1 MEGAK
6 PIRVAGIEVPAEER
20 TPLVD
25 HLLRIIE
32 EQRAEIRALRDEID
46 RLKGLPRRPT
56 IRPSTLNAPHP
67 DPSHKKK
74 RRGKRP
80 GSAKRQKTGELV
92 IHETIPVALD
102 GLPEGTCQNGYE
114 DFVVQ
119 DLSIESHNV
128 CYRRLRY
135 VLRDGTSQTAPLP
148 AHVQGHFG
156 PGLRSYVLYQHHQN
170 GVTQPLIHEE
180 LLDLGIDI
188 STGQIDRLLTEGHE
202 QFHEEKD
209 ALLPAAREVS
219 SYFQADD
226 TSARHLAQNAYT
238 TVIANPLFASFT
250 TTASKSRVNFLKL
263 LRFPHEEYV
272 WNEDALI
279 YAKEQG
285 LSLELRARLASATW
299 KGTRI
304 FSSDKAWERQL
315 VAWKIR
321 SDEPRRIVTEA
332 ALFGTLMHYDLYVGQ
347 PLVSDD
353 AGQFKISGLLHAL
366 CWLHAER
373 SIRKLVP
380 LSPRE
385 QQAVDGVRDTVW
397 TYYQRL
403 RAYRESPT
411 PQRKAA
417 LQRDFDRLFRQRTGF
432 ADLNE
437 ALRRIHEKRN
447 DLLLVLERP
456 EIPLHNNLSESDIR
470 EWAKRRKISAGTR
483 SESGRRCRDTFV
495 SLKKTCRKLSV
506 SFWRY
511 LQDRIRGVHEI
522 LALPDR
528 PQGSRGLSSLDFSH
542 ALTFP

>member
-1 MEGAK
+1 MDGSK
-6 PIRVAGIEVPAEER
+6 PIKVAGIEVPAEEG

-25 HLLRIIE
+25 HLLRVIE
-32 EQRAEIRALRDEID
+32 ELRAENRQLRDEID
-46 RLKGLPRRPT
+46 RLKGLPPRPM

-67 DPSHKKK
+67 DPLHKKK
-74 RRGKRP
+74 WRGKRP
-80 GSAKRQKTGELV
+80 GSAKRQKTGELM
-92 IHETIPVALD
+92 IHETIPVPLE
-102 GLPEGTCQNGYE
+102 GLPEDTQQNGYE

-119 DLSIESHNV
+119 DLKIEAHNV

-135 VLRDGTSQTAPLP
+135 LLSDGSSRTAPLP
-148 AHVQGHFG
+148 AHVLGHFG

-188 STGQIDRLLTEGHE
+188 STGQIDRLLTEGHDP
-202 QFHEEKD
+202 FHEEKD

-226 TSARHLAQNAYT
+226 TSARHLGKNAYT

-250 TTASKSRVNFLKL
+250 TTQSKSRVNFLKL
-263 LRFPHEEYV
+263 LRAPHEQYV
-272 WNEDALI
+272 WGEDALR
-279 YAKEQG
+279 YAESQG
-285 LSLELRARLASATW
+285 LSLALRARLAGAAR
-299 KGTRI
+299 KGERI
-304 FSSDKAWERQL
+304 ISGDKSWERQL
-315 VAWKIR
+315 TAWGIR
-321 SDEPRRIVTEA
+321 GDEPRRIVTEA
-332 ALFGTLMHYDLYVGQ
+332 ALFGTLMHYELYIDQ

-353 AGQFKISGLLHAL
+353 AGQFKVLGLLHAL

-385 QQAVDGVRDTVW
+385 QEAIDGVRDAVW
-397 TYYQRL
+397 KYYQRL
-403 RAYRESPT
+403 QSYRQSPT

-417 LQRDFDRLFRQRTGF
+417 LKRDFDRLFRRRTGF

-437 ALRRIHEKRN
+437 ALRRIHEKRD

-470 EWAKRRKISAGTR
+470 EWAKKRKISAGTR
-483 SESGRRCRDTFV
+483 SELGRRCRDTFV
-495 SLKKTCRKLSV
+495 SLKV
-506 SFWRY
+506 A
-511 LQDRIRGVHEI
+511 VHGGWDNKEGNGC
-522 LALPDR
+522 LVK
-528 PQGSRGLSSLDFSH
+528 
-542 ALTFP
+542 

>member
-1 MEGAK
+1 MDGHE
-6 PIRVAGIEVPAEER
+6 PIKVAGIEVSAEER

-25 HLLRIIE
+25 RLLRVIE
-32 EQRAEIRALRDEID
+32 EQQAEMRALRDEIG

-67 DPSHKKK
+67 DPLHKRK

-80 GSAKRQKTGELV
+80 GSAKRQKTGELT
-92 IHETIPVALD
+92 IHETIPVPLE
-102 GLPEGTCQNGYE
+102 GLPEGTRQNGYE

-119 DLSIESHNV
+119 DLNIEAHNV

-135 VLRDGTSQTAPLP
+135 LLPDGTSQTAPLP
-148 AHVQGHFG
+148 PHVQGHFG

-180 LLDLGIDI
+180 LLDLGVDI

-226 TSARHLAQNAYT
+226 TSARHLGHNAYT

-250 TTASKSRVNFLKL
+250 TTPSKSRVNFLKL

-272 WNEDALI
+272 WNEDALM
-279 YAKEQG
+279 YAKSQG
-285 LSLELRARLASATW
+285 LSLELRARLASAAG

-315 VAWKIR
+315 AAWKVR
-321 SDEPRRIVTEA
+321 GDEPRRIVTEA
-332 ALFGTLMHYDLYVGQ
+332 GLFGTLMHYEMYVGQ
-347 PLVSDD
+347 PLLSDD

-380 LSPRE
+380 LSARE
-385 QQAVDGVRDTVW
+385 QEAINGIRDAVW
-397 TYYQRL
+397 KYYQRL
-403 RAYRESPT
+403 RAYREGPT

-417 LQRDFDRLFRQRTGF
+417 LERDFDRLFQQRTGF

-437 ALRRIHEKRN
+437 ALQRIHEKRD
-447 DLLLVLERP
+447 DLLLVLQRP

-483 SESGRRCRDTFV
+483 SELGRRCRDTFI
-495 SLKKTCRKLSV
+495 SLKKTCRKLGV

-511 LQDRIRGVHEI
+511 LQDRIRGTRKI
-522 LALPDR
+522 LALPELIR
-528 PQGSRGLSSLDFSH
+528 QT
-542 ALTFP
+542 AQET

>member
-1 MEGAK
+1 MDGSK
-6 PIRVAGIEVPAEER
+6 PIKIAGIEVQAGEL
-20 TPLVD
+20 TPLTER
-25 HLLRIIE
+25 LLRVIE
-32 EQRAEIRALRDEID
+32 EQQAEIQALRDEIA

-67 DPSHKKK
+67 DPSHKQKK

-80 GSAKRQKTGELV
+80 GSAKRQKTGALI
-92 IHETIPVALD
+92 IHETVPVPLER
-102 GLPEGTCQNGYE
+102 LPEGTRRNGYE

-119 DLSIESHNV
+119 DLKIESHNV
-128 CYRRLRY
+128 RYRRFRY
-135 VLRDGTSQTAPLP
+135 LLPDGTCRTAPLP

-156 PGLRSYVLYQHHQN
+156 TGLRSYVLYQHHQN

-202 QFHEEKD
+202 QFHQEKD
-209 ALLPAAREVS
+209 SLLPAAREVS

-226 TSARHLAQNAYT
+226 TGARHQGKNGFT

-263 LRFPHEEYV
+263 LRAPHEEYV
-272 WNEDALI
+272 WNEDALN
-279 YAKEQG
+279 YARSQG
-285 LSLELRARLASATW
+285 LCLELRARLAGVVCQ
-299 KGTRI
+299 GTRI
-304 FSSDKAWERQL
+304 ISSEQAWERQL
-315 VAWKIR
+315 TAWKVR
-321 SDEPRRIVTEA
+321 GDEPRRIITEA
-332 ALFGTLMHYDLYVGQ
+332 ALFGTLMHHEMYVGQ
-347 PLVSDD
+347 PLISDD

-380 LSPRE
+380 LNPRQ
-385 QQAVDGVRDTVW
+385 QQAIDEARDAVW
-397 TYYQRL
+397 KYYQRL

-411 PQRKAA
+411 PRRKDG
-417 LQRDFDRLFRQRTGF
+417 LVRDFDRIFRQRTGYP
-432 ADLNE
+432 DLNA
-437 ALRRIHEKRN
+437 ALRRIHEKRA

-470 EWAKRRKISAGTR
+470 EWAKKRKISAGTR
-483 SESGRRCRDTFV
+483 SELGRRCRDTFV
-495 SLKKTCRKLSV
+495 SLKKTCRKLGV

-511 LQDRIRGVHEI
+511 LQDRICGDQEV
-522 LALPDR
+522 LPLPELMR
-528 PQGSRGLSSLDFSH
+528 QASQE
-542 ALTFP
+542 T

>member
-1 MEGAK
+1 MEEFR
-6 PIRVAGIEVPAEER
+6 PIKVAGIEVPAEER
-20 TPLVD
+20 TPFVD
-25 HLLRIIE
+25 RLLRVIE
-32 EQRAEIRALRDEID
+32 EQQAEIRAMRDEIN

-56 IRPSTLNAPHP
+56 IQPSTLNAPHP
-67 DPSHKKK
+67 DPAHKKR

-80 GSAKRQKTGELV
+80 GSAKRQKTGELT
-92 IHETIPVALD
+92 IHETIPLPLE
-102 GLPEGTCQNGYE
+102 GLPRDTQQNGYE

-119 DLSIESHNV
+119 DLNIGAHNV

-135 VLRDGTSQTAPLP
+135 LLPDGTSHTAPLP

-209 ALLPAAREVS
+209 SLLPAAREVS

-226 TSARHLAQNAYT
+226 TSARHLGKNGYT

-263 LRFPHEEYV
+263 LRVPHEQYV

-279 YAKEQG
+279 YAKSQG
-285 LSLELRARLASATW
+285 LSLELRARLTSATW

-315 VAWKIR
+315 AAWKIR

-332 ALFGTLMHYDLYVGQ
+332 ALFGTLMHYELYVGQ
-347 PLVSDD
+347 PLLSDD
-353 AGQFKISGLLHAL
+353 AGQFKISSLLHAL

-373 SIRKLVP
+373 SIRKLIPV
-380 LSPRE
+380 SPRE
-385 QQAVDGVRDTVW
+385 QEAVDGVRDAVW
-397 TYYQRL
+397 KYYQRL

-417 LQRDFDRLFRQRTGF
+417 LERDFDRLFRRRTGF

-437 ALRRIHEKRN
+437 ALRRIHEKRD

-483 SESGRRCRDTFV
+483 SELGRRCRDTFI
-495 SLKKTCRKLSV
+495 SLKKTCRKLNV

-511 LQDRIRGVHEI
+511 LQDRISGVREI
-522 LALPDR
+522 LALPELLR
-528 PQGSRGLSSLDFSH
+528 Q
-542 ALTFP
+542 AAQET

>member
-1 MEGAK
+1 MEGAE
-6 PIRVAGIEVPAEER
+6 PIRIAGIEVPAGER

-25 HLLRIIE
+25 RLLRVIE
-32 EQRAEIRALRDEID
+32 EQEAEIRALRDEID
-46 RLKGLPRRPT
+46 RLKGLPRRPM

-67 DPSHKKK
+67 DPKHTKR

-80 GSAKRQKTGELV
+80 GSAKRRKTGGLT
-92 IHETIPVALD
+92 IHETLPVPLE
-102 GLPEGTCQNGYE
+102 GLPEGTQQNGYE

-119 DLSIESHNV
+119 DLEIKAHNV

-135 VLRDGTSQTAPLP
+135 LLPDGTSRTAPLP
-148 AHVQGHFG
+148 AHVRGHFG
-156 PGLRSYVLYQHHQN
+156 PGLRTYVLYQYHQN
-170 GVTQPLIHEE
+170 HVTQPLIHEE

-226 TSARHLAQNAYT
+226 TSARHLGKNAYT

-250 TTASKSRVNFLKL
+250 TTESKSRVNFLKL
-263 LRFPHEEYV
+263 LAAPHEEYV
-272 WNEDALI
+272 WGEDALM
-279 YAKEQG
+279 YVESQAEK
-285 LSLELRARLASATW
+285 LSLELRVTLAGAAS
-299 KGTRI
+299 KGIRI
-304 FSSDKAWERQL
+304 LSGDPAWERQL
-315 VAWKIR
+315 AAWKIR
-321 SDEPRRIVTEA
+321 GEEPRRIVTEA
-332 ALFGTLMHYDLYVGQ
+332 ALFGTLMHYEMYVGQ

-353 AGQFKISGLLHAL
+353 AGQFKIWGLLHAL

-385 QQAVDGVRDTVW
+385 QEAIDGVRDAVW
-397 TYYQRL
+397 KYYQRL

-417 LQRDFDRLFRQRTGF
+417 LERDFDRLFLQRTGF

-437 ALRRIHEKRN
+437 ALRRIHEKRD
-447 DLLLVLERP
+447 DLLLVLDRP
-456 EIPLHNNLSESDIR
+456 EIPLHNNLSEGDIR
-470 EWAKRRKISAGTR
+470 EWAKKRKISAGTR
-483 SESGRRCRDTFV
+483 SEFGRRCRDTFV
-495 SLKKTCRKLSV
+495 SLKKTCRKLGV

-511 LQDRIRGVHEI
+511 LQDRIRGLHEI
-522 LALPDR
+522 LPLPDLIR
-528 PQGSRGLSSLDFSH
+528 Q
-542 ALTFP
+542 AAQET